1 MNLIQIINEPSL
13 QKMSEGYK
21 NESPFPFIV
30 IDNFFKENVITEI
43 VDNVEKLETNNANY
57 KFYDGAWE
65 LNKYAF
71 ERNFGSYLENIFT
84 TLNSDEFIDNLE
96 KLTGIKNIIRN
107 DTTLKGAGVHR
118 ILKDGILKVHTDFNY
133 YDSGKYGRLDRRLN
147 LLIYLN
153 SDWKDEYNGHLLLC
167 NRFTHEIKYKIA
179 PIINRCVI
187 FNTTKNS
194 LHGHP
199 YPLNTPEDVK
209 RHSIAV
215 YYYTKNDDGI
225 DFEGDGER
233 PTLIFNCDD
242 YNQTNMVSI

>member
-1 MNLIQIINEPSL
+1 
-13 QKMSEGYK
+13 MSEGYK